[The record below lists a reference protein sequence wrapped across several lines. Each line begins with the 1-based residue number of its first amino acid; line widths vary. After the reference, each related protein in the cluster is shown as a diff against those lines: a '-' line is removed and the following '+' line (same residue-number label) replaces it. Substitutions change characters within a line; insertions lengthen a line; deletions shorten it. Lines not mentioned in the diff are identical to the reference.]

1 MTGDAPMLDQ
11 MAVRVAPLKAQGK
24 SVDEVV
30 RVLVPEITALYPA
43 WKATGPSDVSPI
55 IRALYAE

>member
-1 MTGDAPMLDQ
+1 MPDQ
-11 MAVRVAPLKAQGK
+11 TAVRVAPLKAQGK

-30 RVLVPEITALYPA
+30 RVLVPEIKALYPT
-43 WKATGPSDVSPI
+43 WRSTVPNDVTPI